1 MARTTNNALIRRY
14 AVYTTIDDT
23 SCWRVNA
30 KERGG
35 GSRAT
40 RKKQPFLFFRTC
52 HVSEYY
58 EKISTKDEGRG
69 SRRGMSEDALR
80 KETDLFI
87 GVPLAGQPASL
98 SVRSDLLEHRWN
110 DERFD
115 A

>member
-1 MARTTNNALIRRY
+1 MARTTNNASIWRY
-14 AVYTTIDDT
+14 AVYTTTDDT
-23 SCWRVNA
+23 SCWRVDA
-30 KERGG
+30 KERGS
-35 GSRAT
+35 GSQTT
-40 RKKQPFLFFRTC
+40 RKKPFLFFRTWD
-52 HVSEYY
+52 VSEYY
-58 EKISTKDEGRG
+58 EKISTKDEGKG

-98 SVRSDLLEHRWN
+98 SARSDLLEHRWN

>member
-1 MARTTNNALIRRY
+1 MARTTNNALIWRHT
-14 AVYTTIDDT
+14 VYTTTDDT
-23 SCWRVNA
+23 SRWRVNA
-30 KERGG
+30 KERGS

-40 RKKQPFLFFRTC
+40 RKEPFLFFRTC
-52 HVSEYY
+52 DVSEYH

-98 SVRSDLLEHRWN
+98 SAGSDLLEHRWN